1 MNKQDIYEKII
12 KYLDKKGAIKI
23 FVFGSYVRG
32 EENPDSDI
40 DIIVDFKE
48 SKSLLELI
56 EIEQEL
62 TETIGIKVDLL
73 TSKSISPYIYKNIE
87 NEMEEIY
94 ER

>member
-62 TETIGIKVDLL
+62 TEIIGIKVDLL
-73 TSKSISPYIYKNIE
+73 TPKSISPYIYKNIE
-87 NEMEEIY
+87 NEMEAIY

>member
-12 KYLDKKGAIKI
+12 KYLDKKGAIRI